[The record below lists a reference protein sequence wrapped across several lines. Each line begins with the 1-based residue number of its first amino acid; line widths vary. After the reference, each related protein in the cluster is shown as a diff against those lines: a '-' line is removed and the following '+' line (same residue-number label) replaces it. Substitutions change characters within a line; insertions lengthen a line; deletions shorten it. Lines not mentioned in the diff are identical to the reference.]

1 MLSAYKPFDKP
12 YAQAY
17 RLHPVLQALALSDF
31 SSTIDYII
39 YGSTAPNKD
48 QQVDQLS
55 INAGVHE
62 LHGGQLSACILSAAE
77 KVVQIGL
84 PGPICM
90 PICIA
95 YTSLQY
101 YML

>member
-1 MLSAYKPFDKP
+1 MSYKPFDKP

-17 RLHPVLQALALSDF
+17 RLHPIGSSDF

-62 LHGGQLSACILSAAE
+62 LRGGQLSACILSAAE

-90 PICIA
+90 PFCRA
-95 YTSLQY
+95 
-101 YML
+101 